1 MNNEDRSKRGRG
13 IEGSEEQAAS
23 LWQAKIAKM
32 VAFGLDAE
40 PESAIVELVRILG
53 SHPSNPGSSPGG
65 GIRTNICALGT
76 AL

>member
-32 VAFGLDAE
+32 VAIGLDAE
-40 PESAIVELVRILG
+40 PESAIV
-53 SHPSNPGSSPGG
+53 
-65 GIRTNICALGT
+65 
-76 AL
+76 